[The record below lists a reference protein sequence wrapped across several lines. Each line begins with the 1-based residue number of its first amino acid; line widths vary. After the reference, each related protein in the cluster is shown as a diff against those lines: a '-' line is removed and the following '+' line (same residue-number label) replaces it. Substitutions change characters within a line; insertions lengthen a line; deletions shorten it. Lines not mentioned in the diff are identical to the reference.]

1 MNEKAVKKSSV
12 SSEVK
17 AMGEKNNPMLD
28 EITKL
33 VGVLSVEL
41 PTTAAKSLLGAGDRE
56 ALRQTGWKAYDAWI
70 SLANET
76 ANGLYSNRVFGEVVG
91 RSIGAALRV
100 QRVVDAAA
108 SAVFGNLWPAIGLPT
123 ESAVTAL
130 RDEVKALRSEVRALG
145 EELRS
150 GIAEDELAAADDYA
164 AARSAE
170 AQNAAAAMIWN
181 GYRPE
186 QPRVRGGRKEGK
198 KSVAL

>member
-12 SSEVK
+12 SGEVK

-41 PTTAAKSLLGAGDRE
+41 PTAAAKSLLGNGDRE

-150 GIAEDELAAADDYA
+150 GEAEDELAAADDYA

>member
-1 MNEKAVKKSSV
+1 VNEKAVKKSSV

-17 AMGEKNNPMLD
+17 AMGEKNNPMFD

-41 PTTAAKSLLGAGDRE
+41 PTAAAKSLFGGDRE

-150 GIAEDELAAADDYA
+150 GDAEDELAAADDYA

-186 QPRVRGGRKEGK
+186 QPRVRGGRKGGK